1 MLALLLSAAWAVGGT
16 ALVWCRAW
24 DDYARL
30 RESDERLAE
39 LYRRVRP
46 DRMGELP
53 APTAEPELIAY
64 LTPGLL
70 QGLLLAA
77 VALVAVGL
85 VRSGRPVSALL
96 PAGLAGAALW
106 LGYSPAGLYGVYW
119 VLAELPVR
127 IAVVTAPALV
137 ALAGSR
143 RSQPRARTG
152 RWPVPLAVAAGV
164 AIRLALNLGPGD
176 GTNQAAGAAPLLAY
190 SATLLVAGAARPARL
205 LAALAGAAGLV
216 LAAQYADNRWG
227 WIDLFDDRSG
237 LSVLAALAG
246 GPALAVGLRYLA
258 RRRGTGEPVKR
269 PVPATAVA
277 AD

>member
-1 MLALLLSAAWAVGGT
+1 M
-16 ALVWCRAW
+16 
-24 DDYARL
+24 
-30 RESDERLAE
+30 
-39 LYRRVRP
+39 
-46 DRMGELP
+46 
-53 APTAEPELIAY
+53 
-64 LTPGLL
+64 
-70 QGLLLAA
+70 
-77 VALVAVGL
+77 
-85 VRSGRPVSALL
+85 
-96 PAGLAGAALW
+96 
-106 LGYSPAGLYGVYW
+106 
-119 VLAELPVR
+119 R

-143 RSQPRARTG
+143 RRRPQARPG

-164 AIRLALNLGPGD
+164 AIGLALNLGPGD
-176 GTNQAAGAAPLLAY
+176 GTSQAAGAAPLLAY

-237 LSVLAALAG
+237 LPVLAALAG

-258 RRRGTGEPVKR
+258 RHRDTAESERQM
-269 PVPATAVA
+269 VPATAVA